1 MVLTKIGSGTVSLNG
16 PQTIGANS
24 QIKVSEGILRVGA
37 NLGEAARL
45 MIQGNSSSTDAVIV
59 LDSDQDLADLN
70 ISVNDSGRQ
79 GLNLSSPGA
88 AAAFRSVRIHATDIA
103 AAKGTLN
110 DLIRQ
115 ARITPGDGIFDSNL
129 ALHPNSSL
137 GIAAMASGYV
147 LIRPTRIGDINL
159 DGAVTISDFID
170 LATNFGRTGVTWQ
183 EGDMNY
189 DGSITISDF
198 IDLASNFGATYG
210 GNVLPIS
217 AADQLTLDSF
227 AAAHGIAV
235 PEPALISILL
245 LASLATRRLRRLQFA
260 K

>member
-1 MVLTKIGSGTVSLNG
+1 M
-16 PQTIGANS
+16 
-24 QIKVSEGILRVGA
+24 
-37 NLGEAARL
+37 
-45 MIQGNSSSTDAVIV
+45 
-59 LDSDQDLADLN
+59 
-70 ISVNDSGRQ
+70 
-79 GLNLSSPGA
+79 
-88 AAAFRSVRIHATDIA
+88 A

-198 IDLASNFGATYG
+198 IDLASNFGSTYG

-235 PEPALISILL
+235 PEPAFISILL
-245 LASLATRRLRRLQFA
+245 LASLATLRLRRLQFA